1 MIENDWKPETTPA
14 EKIAGRLDPSWLRQ
28 GRVVMIGL
36 GGIGSI
42 LARYLVLFLASLPE
56 EFRVLL
62 ADGDDFEPGN
72 AYRMDVPSFQNKAVA
87 MDAELNLR
95 FGREGLVIRSRS
107 QYLNP
112 DTKDDLIR
120 EGDFVLL
127 CVDNHA
133 TRKLASDR
141 LGELDDGVLISAGND
156 GVGEG
161 ERGTYGNVQIYAR
174 RDGQIVAG
182 APLDRFH
189 PEIAHPEDISPDE
202 MDCMELA
209 VQGAP
214 QLLPI
219 NLAMASAMLSAVV
232 RFLMPP
238 ESETMYDE
246 ICLDILDASMVPQ
259 WLTRRREQ

>member
-1 MIENDWKPETTPA
+1 
-14 EKIAGRLDPSWLRQ
+14 
-28 GRVVMIGL
+28 
-36 GGIGSI
+36 
-42 LARYLVLFLASLPE
+42 
-56 EFRVLL
+56 
-62 ADGDDFEPGN
+62 
-72 AYRMDVPSFQNKAVA
+72 MDVPSYQNKAVA
-87 MDAELNLR
+87 MDAEVSQK

-107 QYLNP
+107 EYLTQE
-112 DTKDDLIR
+112 TKADLIR

-141 LGELDDGVLISAGND
+141 LSELANGVLISAGND

-161 ERGTYGNVQIYAR
+161 ERGTYGNLQIFAR
-174 RDGQIVAG
+174 RDGEVFAG

-189 PEIAHPEDISPDE
+189 PEIANPLDRSPEE
-202 MDCMELA
+202 LDCLELA
-209 VQGAP
+209 ALGAP

-238 ESETMYDE
+238 EGEPMYDE
-246 ICLDILDASMVPQ
+246 VCLDILDATMSPQ
-259 WLTRRREQ
+259 WLTSNRH